1 MTEVKL
7 GQVNPA
13 TASDEAARSGVNS
26 WLDWAARA
34 ALIIIYGGSAAL
46 GAAGIPHL
54 LPVDS
59 FHGLLTAAAHLANV
73 LFLGLVAV
81 TAMTRLVPI
90 MKSKGIETR
99 LSALLGT
106 FLSIALAFLPKAE
119 LDPVWSIL
127 STALILVATSLCI
140 VVLRWLGKS
149 FSLLAEARRLV
160 TDGPYRIV
168 RHPLYLC
175 EMVALVGVTLQ
186 VLSPLA
192 VLIAITVV
200 AIQCRRMFNEE
211 RILRQAFP
219 EYDAYAARTPFLL
232 PIRLI
237 PQK

>member
-1 MTEVKL
+1 
-7 GQVNPA
+7 
-13 TASDEAARSGVNS
+13 
-26 WLDWAARA
+26 
-34 ALIIIYGGSAAL
+34 
-46 GAAGIPHL
+46 
-54 LPVDS
+54 
-59 FHGLLTAAAHLANV
+59 
-73 LFLGLVAV
+73 
-81 TAMTRLVPI
+81 